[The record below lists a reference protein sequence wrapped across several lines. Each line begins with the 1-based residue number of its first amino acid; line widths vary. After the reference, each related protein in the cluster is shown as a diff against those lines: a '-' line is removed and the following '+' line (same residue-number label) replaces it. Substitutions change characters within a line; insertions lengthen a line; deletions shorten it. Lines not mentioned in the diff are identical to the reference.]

1 MADSIITDSSNYS
14 EDFEASQSSEDPPVF
29 YQESDVFPQ
38 LFNFLEKS
46 FSENTF
52 INYRTQET
60 PAQLAVG
67 LFLASA
73 KLSKSD
79 FTNKLHW
86 EYAQKRELLQ
96 RSFKLEPT
104 CSKFPKSIKSI
115 LCLMRV
121 ESDFIARTMKRKT
134 NIVTDEVRN
143 QTFTNLAAL
152 AKDKNQADAM
162 LESERTA
169 IFKKSEE
176 LEDLFVW
183 KRFYELLKTLV
194 PNKILMSTP
203 QEKQKSEIK
212 GLLENYIRMGQSIKN
227 AVTLEDADYLAA
239 LGNKRFGNREDRK
252 IEISELCSDV
262 TRAKDLL
269 DKLLTFAKRPVREK
283 SLNGRVQKGFLNRA
297 CK

>member
-14 EDFEASQSSEDPPVF
+14 EDFEDSLSSEENPGF

-46 FSENTF
+46 FSEDAF

-67 LFLASA
+67 LFLARA

-79 FTNKLHW
+79 FTNKLRW
-86 EYAQKRELLQ
+86 EYAQKREVLQ
-96 RSFKLEPT
+96 RSVKLEPT
-104 CSKFPKSIKSI
+104 CSKFPKSLKSI
-115 LCLMRV
+115 LCSMRV
-121 ESDFIARTMKRKT
+121 ENDFIARTMKRKV
-134 NIVTDEVRN
+134 NIVTDEVRS

-152 AKDKNQADAM
+152 AKDKSQADAM

-176 LEDLFVW
+176 LEDQFVW

-194 PNKILMSTP
+194 PSKILISTP
-203 QEKQKSEIK
+203 QEKQKTEIK
-212 GLLENYIRMGQSIKN
+212 GILENYIKLGQSIKN

-252 IEISELCSDV
+252 IEMTEVCSDAS
-262 TRAKDLL
+262 RAQELL
-269 DKLLTFAKRPVREK
+269 NKFLTFVKRPAREK
-283 SLNGRVQKGFLNRA
+283 SLNVKFQKGFLNRA